1 MTLTTSACERPSRR
15 PPRPPPARG
24 TQEEPSAGPADSSPA
39 ERPRPDQVPDLGCLP
54 RHFPNPGG
62 TRPLSPLLLL
72 LFPRPHPS
80 PSAEVGTP
88 KWRGPGEGRG
98 LGLQRGRWRG
108 RRQPSPSPHKSGWNN
123 PLPELRTGIL
133 GCKCGRRETV
143 AGRGWEWGEVK
154 WWAGG
159 LPCR

>member
-24 TQEEPSAGPADSSPA
+24 TRRSPVPAQRTPARRSGRARTRYLTSAVSRDT
-39 ERPRPDQVPDLGCLP
+39 
-54 RHFPNPGG
+54 PNPGG
-62 TRPLSPLLLL
+62 TRPLSPLLL

-154 WWAGG
+154 GWAGG

>member
-1 MTLTTSACERPSRR
+1 MTLTTSACERPSCR

-24 TQEEPSAGPADSSPA
+24 TRRSPVPAQQTPARRSGRARTRYLTSAVSRDTFRTLEELASFPHSS
-39 ERPRPDQVPDLGCLP
+39 
-54 RHFPNPGG
+54 
-62 TRPLSPLLLL
+62 
-72 LFPRPHPS
+72 FPRPHPS

-88 KWRGPGEGRG
+88 KWSGPGEGRG

-143 AGRGWEWGEVK
+143 AGRGWE
-154 WWAGG
+154 
-159 LPCR
+159 